1 MSIIDFDWYIFYVLI
16 CRVKLSGCLYKDGF
30 LCIFCLFGYLCESG
44 LCKKILVNLIRF
56 IINFYWLKKFINWIL
71 DKWFNVFFNCLFIL
85 I

>member
-44 LCKKILVNLIRF
+44 LCKK
-56 IINFYWLKKFINWIL
+56 KKY
-71 DKWFNVFFNCLFIL
+71 
-85 I
+85 